1 MKKLDQSDKEDRI
14 TTIKVL
20 TSTRDKLAKLGT
32 MDDNYDTVINRL
44 IKEYEDTVINKLIKE
59 TDKGK

>member
-1 MKKLDQSDKEDRI
+1 MKKIDQLDKNDRI
-14 TTIKVL
+14 TTIKIL
-20 TSTRDKLAKLGT
+20 MSTRDKLAKLGT
-32 MDDNYDTVINRL
+32 MDDNYDTVINKL